1 MSAFRVNRL
10 LPVVLV
16 IVSSIGIL
24 STAFGADNS
33 LTRAEVSAIKAKL
46 VAVEKALGGEPSGYA
61 LDREDFSLPTE
72 ASPSRG
78 GKYWPMGSSVSL
90 TYVDKGMQDA
100 EANAEEIAANFQQ
113 RYMAALASGNEAAAN
128 AVMSEMMQ
136 AQAAA
141 GAEPKPELSANIQ
154 FNANS
159 YAGIDPDGVLFEG
172 PGYIAL
178 REQQVSED
186 TGQVVIYFDPVALRE
201 TETLSKVE
209 LKTPDDGVSNR
220 TGVFNVTIWLN
231 GMMADAEA
239 VAKGIDTADVLAVI
253 DAQ

>member
-10 LPVVLV
+10 LLAVGVVV
-16 IVSSIGIL
+16 FSVAVS
-24 STAFGADNS
+24 STAFGDETS
-33 LTRAEVSAIKAKL
+33 LTRAEVAAIKAKL
-46 VAVEKALGGEPSGYA
+46 IAVEKALGGEPSGYA

-72 ASPSRG
+72 TSPVRG

-136 AQAAA
+136 AQAAV
-141 GAEPKPELSANIQ
+141 GAEPKPELTANIQ

-178 REQQVSED
+178 KDQQVSED
-186 TGQVVIYFDPVALRE
+186 TGQVVVYFDPVALRE

-209 LKTPDDGVSNR
+209 LNTPDDGVSNR
-220 TGVFNVTIWLN
+220 TGIYNVTIWLN
-231 GMMADAEA
+231 GTMADIEA
-239 VAKGIDTADVLAVI
+239 VAKGIETADVLAVI
-253 DAQ
+253 DPQ